1 LTFLATL
8 WYAGAV
14 VLQIGYDGQTP
25 NDCQLLAKMM
35 MVDIE
40 QSYNDTTMIDDLA
53 ASMFPTNQFVATCE
67 TEIIETDQR
76 YAK

>member
-1 LTFLATL
+1 LTYLATL

-14 VLQIGYDGQTP
+14 VLQIGYEGQTL
-25 NDCQLLAKMM
+25 NDCEVLTKIM

-40 QSYNDTTMIDDLA
+40 QSYNDPTMIDDLA
-53 ASMFPTNQFVATCE
+53 TSMFPTNQFVATCE
-67 TEIIETDQR
+67 TEILETDQR